1 MGWFDEQIR
10 QRKQSD
16 QDIFEDSIFNM
27 AESIVGRKGAKTID
41 DRRFVSK
48 KAVEEIIKF
57 FGFKPKGEMED
68 LKDSIKSLGI
78 MYRKVELKGQW
89 YKDAY
94 GPMLG
99 YVGEDKSPVAL
110 IPDSAGR
117 YSYYDYREKKKVRV
131 NTTSAKEIS
140 EEAFCFYRPLPR
152 KSLKIID
159 LFKYL
164 FECIDSGD
172 IIIYALLTLI
182 YTSIYM
188 MFPSISNFIS
198 GFVLRSESEKLLFGT
213 AVFLFMAILS
223 SELMKTCTELAEQRF
238 SIKASINVE
247 SAVMGRVLNL
257 PPSFFKEYTAGELSA
272 RISAVNSLCNI
283 LVDQAI
289 TIPIA
294 TVISFMYLLQIG
306 NYASALVIP
315 SVIILILTML
325 VTVSTIVIQSRL
337 TTKVMKYE
345 AHEDGVSY
353 ALINGIQK
361 IRLSGAE
368 KRAFAKWANDYTESA
383 NLLYNPPL
391 FIKINSSIN
400 LAITVIGSVVLYY
413 IAVQSGVS
421 PSEYIAF
428 TTAFGFIEG
437 AFSNISSVAFSLAN
451 IKPILEL
458 AEPILKTEPE
468 NMGDKQLVG
477 RLNGGIELNNIS
489 FKYNEEGP
497 LVLDGLNLKVKPGEY
512 LAIVGKT
519 GCGKSTIIRL
529 LLGFEKP
536 QKGAIYYDSKDIT
549 RLDLRSLRRK
559 IGSVTQNGTLF
570 QGDIY
575 SNIVISDPTLSVD
588 TAWEAA
594 EIAGIADD
602 IRQMPMGMFTMISEG
617 QGGISG
623 GQKQRIMIARA
634 VAPKPKILFMDEAT
648 SALDNITQ
656 KKVSQALD
664 DLKCTRIVIAHRLST
679 IRNCDRIVVL
689 DGGKIVED
697 GKYDELLAKGG
708 YFSELV
714 KRQQV

>member
-27 AESIVGRKGAKTID
+27 AASIVGRKGAKTLD

-48 KAVEEIIKF
+48 KAVEEIIKY
-57 FGFKPKGEMED
+57 FGFKPKAEMED
-68 LKDSIKSLGI
+68 LKDGIKSFGI
-78 MYRKVELKGQW
+78 MYRKVELKGRW

-110 IPDSAGR
+110 IPDAAGK
-117 YSYYDYREKKKVRV
+117 YSYYDYREKKKVRI
-131 NTTSAKEIS
+131 NSASAKEIS
-140 EEAFCFYRPLPR
+140 EDAFCFYRPLPR

-164 FECIDSGD
+164 FDCIDNGD
-172 IIIYALLTLI
+172 IIIFALLTFI
-182 YTSIYM
+182 YTAIYM
-188 MFPSISNFIS
+188 IFPSISNFIS
-198 GFVLRSESEKLLFGT
+198 GFVLRSESSKLLFGT
-213 AVFLFMAILS
+213 AIFLFVAIIS
-223 SELMKTCTELAEQRF
+223 SELMKTCSELAEQRF

-257 PPSFFKEYTAGELSA
+257 PPSFFKQYTAGELSA

-283 LVDQAI
+283 LVEQVVA
-289 TIPIA
+289 IPIT

-306 NYASALVIP
+306 NYASQLVIP
-315 SVIILILTML
+315 SVIILALTML
-325 VTVSTIVIQSRL
+325 VTVSTIVIQSRI
-337 TTKVMKYE
+337 TSKVMKYT

-361 IRLSGAE
+361 IKLSGAE

-400 LAITVIGSVVLYY
+400 MAITIIGSIVLYY
-413 IAVQSGVS
+413 IAVQSGVR

-437 AFSNISSVAFSLAN
+437 AFSNFSSIAFSVAN

-468 NMGDKQLVG
+468 NMGDKQLVNK
-477 RLNGGIELNNIS
+477 LNGGIELNNIS
-489 FKYNEEGP
+489 FRYNEDGP
-497 LVLDGLNLKVKPGEY
+497 MILDGLNLKVKPGEY

-529 LLGFEKP
+529 LLGFEEP

-549 RLDLRSLRRK
+549 RLDHRSLRRK
-559 IGSVTQNGTLF
+559 IGTVTQNGTLF

-588 TAWEAA
+588 AAWEAA
-594 EIAGIADD
+594 EIAGIAED

-656 KKVSQALD
+656 KRVSEALD
-664 DLKCTRIVIAHRLST
+664 NLKCTRIIIAHRLST
-679 IRNCDRIVVL
+679 IKNCDRIVVL

-697 GKYDELLAKGG
+697 GKYDELIAKGG
-708 YFSELV
+708 YFTELV

>member
-16 QDIFEDSIFNM
+16 QNIFEDSIFNM
-27 AESIVGRKGAKTID
+27 AESIVGRKGAKSID

-57 FGFKPKGEMED
+57 FGFKPRAEMED

-117 YSYYDYREKKKVRV
+117 YSYYDYRDKKKVRV
-131 NTTSAKEIS
+131 NTASAKEIS
-140 EEAFCFYRPLPR
+140 EDAFCFYRPLPR
-152 KSLKIID
+152 KSLKIVD

-164 FECIDSGD
+164 FDCIDNGD
-172 IIIYALLTLI
+172 IIIFALLTFI

-188 MFPSISNFIS
+188 IFPSISNFIS
-198 GFVLRSESEKLLFGT
+198 GFVLRSESVKLLFGT
-213 AVFLFMAILS
+213 AVFLFTTILS

-257 PPSFFKEYTAGELSA
+257 PPSFFKQYTAGELSA

-283 LVDQAI
+283 LVEQVIA
-289 TIPIA
+289 IPIT
-294 TVISFMYLLQIG
+294 TVIAFMYLLQIG
-306 NYASALVIP
+306 NYASQLVIP
-315 SVIILILTML
+315 SVIILASTML
-325 VTVSTIVIQSRL
+325 VTVTTIVIQSRI
-337 TTKVMKYE
+337 TTKVMKDT

-361 IRLSGAE
+361 IKLSGSE

-383 NLLYNPPL
+383 KLLYNPPL

-400 LAITVIGSVVLYY
+400 MAITIIGSIVLYY
-413 IAVQSGVS
+413 IAVQSDVS

-437 AFSNISSVAFSLAN
+437 AFSNFSSIAFSVAN
-451 IKPILEL
+451 IKPILKL

-468 NMGDKQLVG
+468 NMGDKQLVNK
-477 RLNGGIELNNIS
+477 LNGGIELNNIS
-489 FKYNEEGP
+489 FKYNEDGP
-497 LVLDGLNLKVKPGEY
+497 MILDGLNLKVKPGEY

-588 TAWEAA
+588 AAWEAA

-634 VAPKPKILFMDEAT
+634 VAPKPKILLLDEAT

-656 KKVSQALD
+656 KKVSEALD
-664 DLKCTRIVIAHRLST
+664 NLKCTRIVIAHRLST
-679 IRNCDRIVVL
+679 IKNCDRIVVV
-689 DGGKIVED
+689 DGGRIVED
-697 GKYDELLAKGG
+697 GQYDELISRGG
-708 YFSELV
+708 FFTELV